1 MRAMPKTEL
10 DLVHLD
16 YDASRD
22 ASLLEVY
29 SQSHNQTVMKFWY
42 TPTGFENGRFAGEA
56 QFIENNVGEIA
67 TEKLLTEVSKL
78 LAANMTEEDETLQ
91 DIFAN
96 HGVEA
101 YGFKVHLLRLKSS
114 YR

>member
-1 MRAMPKTEL
+1 MRIWSNTNL

-29 SQSHNQTVMKFWY
+29 SQSHNQVVMKFWY
-42 TPTGFENGRFAGEA
+42 TPTGFENDQFIGDA
-56 QFIENNVGEIA
+56 QFVENNTGDVSTA
-67 TEKLLTEVSKL
+67 KVMSAVSKL
-78 LAANMTEEDETLQ
+78 LAANMTENDETIQ
-91 DIFAN
+91 DIFTN

-101 YGFKVHLLRLKSS
+101 YGFTFSQFD
-114 YR
+114 